1 MVFTSN
7 STAVHEVF
15 DRCLDVWDSVYKS
28 RAYVHIYEQDGIAVH
43 DLMESRNIV
52 KYISEQYKEFA
63 TWPDKLYE
71 DAGTKNVG
79 DDREVENPA
88 LMGQEEKLIVDELR
102 ALKKGEMY
110 IHQVKA

>member
-1 MVFTSN
+1 MLVLSCFS
-7 STAVHEVF
+7 F
-15 DRCLDVWDSVYKS
+15 LS
-28 RAYVHIYEQDGIAVH
+28 RPGLLQ
-43 DLMESRNIV
+43 
-52 KYISEQYKEFA
+52 EFA

-79 DDREVENPA
+79 DEREVENPA